1 MIVQSYTMR
10 LDRMIKTSK
19 ILRVNATITPGLPAS
34 PAPRA
39 EPGEFDVEDRAA
51 LVRDMMAEMQSTIR
65 HFRCAQA
72 GRLAREGISMAHLHV
87 LSLID
92 EHGDLPMGRLAELL
106 DVSLSN
112 ATGLVDRMAE
122 RGLVERVRVPD
133 DRRLVL
139 VRSTAYGRQTVEAIE
154 ILRRDVVQRFLDR
167 LDLEQIRRMRQVVH
181 DLAGVLAETPGDCP
195 GGIAASGSRTS

>member
-1 MIVQSYTMR
+1 MR
-10 LDRMIKTSK
+10 LDRMIKASK
-19 ILRVNATITPGLPAS
+19 ILRVSISIAPAR
-34 PAPRA
+34 PALQSTQ
-39 EPGEFDVEDRAA
+39 GVTDVEDRAE
-51 LVRDMMAEMQSTIR
+51 LVRSMMAEMQSTIR

-87 LSLID
+87 LSLLD
-92 EHGDLPMGRLAELL
+92 EHGDLTMGRLAELL

-112 ATGLVDRMAE
+112 ATGLVDRMEE

-139 VRSTAYGRQTVEAIE
+139 VRSTGYGRQTVEAIE
-154 ILRRDVVQRFLDR
+154 VLRRDVVQRFLDR
-167 LDLEQIRRMRQVVH
+167 LDLEQLRRMRQAVH

-195 GGIAASGSRTS
+195 GGVAEAGSRPS